1 MIPLTPRKVRA
12 IILLVLVVLIH
23 LMLDFIYRPMAY
35 SLGLNDFGLK
45 DSFTQITA
53 VMGIS
58 LLMVVFEKEKITTG
72 KMGKVFLTVVPVI
85 AMLIYEFI
93 QPLTSSLRFDI
104 RDLGFTLVGGVIVW
118 IIQSKIVK

>member
-23 LMLDFIYRPMAY
+23 LMLDLIYRPMAY
-35 SLGLNDFGLK
+35 SLGLSDFGLK

-72 KMGKVFLTVVPVI
+72 KMGKAFLTGVPVI

-93 QPLTSSLRFDI
+93 QLLTSSLRFDI
-104 RDLGFTLVGGVIVW
+104 QDLVFTLVGGVFVW

>member
-1 MIPLTPRKVRA
+1 MIQLTPRKVRA

-23 LMLDFIYRPMAY
+23 LMLDLIYRPMAC
-35 SLGLNDFGLK
+35 SLGLSDFGLK

-72 KMGKVFLTVVPVI
+72 KMGKAFLTAVPVI

-93 QPLTSSLRFDI
+93 QLLTSSLRFDI
-104 RDLGFTLVGGVIVW
+104 QDLVFTLVGGVFVW